1 MTGNQ
6 IVITV
11 DDSEVRQKLG
21 ELQGKTN
28 SIIYKAAKRS
38 EPTAKRVIRNELKKH
53 YEAGSKMI
61 NDSFHNRRSQYPS
74 VILEYESKF
83 INLRQWTGG
92 KQTVRPQRTT
102 SEGKRPP
109 KVYSGHAEKGQPNV
123 KFSKSPKYFVQIGK
137 KEEKYALFTRLG
149 PERYPIRGVAGPAMV
164 QGISEPE
171 VWKEIK
177 EQTEAYFLKRLQHE
191 TERVLEGN

>member
-1 MTGNQ
+1 MAGNQ

-11 DDSEVRQKLG
+11 DDSEVRQRLG

-28 SIIYKAAKRS
+28 SIIYKAASRS
-38 EPTAKRVIRNELKKH
+38 VPTAKRVIRNELKKH

-61 NDSFHNRRSQYPS
+61 NASFKNRRNNYPS
-74 VILEYESKF
+74 VILEYESGF
-83 INLRQWTGG
+83 ANLRQWKGG
-92 KQTVRPQRTT
+92 KQTVRPQRATW
-102 SEGKRPP
+102 EGKRPP
-109 KVYSGHAEKGQPNV
+109 KVYSGHSEKGHSNV
-123 KFSKSPKYFVQIGK
+123 KFSKRPKYFVQIGK
-137 KEEKYALFTRLG
+137 KKNTHALFTRLG

>member
-1 MTGNQ
+1 MANE
-6 IVITV
+6 IEITV
-11 DDSEVRQKLG
+11 DATELRQRLG

-28 SIIYKAAKRS
+28 SIIYKAASRS
-38 EPTAKRVIRNELKKH
+38 VPTAKRVIKEELKKH
-53 YEAGSKMI
+53 YETGSKAI
-61 NDSFHNRRSQYPS
+61 NDSFKNRKSEYPS
-74 VILEYESKF
+74 VILEYESGF
-83 INLRQWTGG
+83 TNLRQWKGG
-92 KQTVRPQRTT
+92 KSTVLPKRTT
-102 SEGKRPP
+102 SEKGKKRP
-109 KVYSGHAEKGQPNV
+109 KVYKGHAEKGQSNI
-123 KFSKSPKYFVQIGK
+123 KFSKKPKYFVQKGK
-137 KEEKYALFTRLG
+137 IKNTEALFTRLG